1 MADLMS
7 HFVEHAQVF
16 PESPREI
23 YMREARET
31 AAALSSGD
39 PVKPDKDFVAE
50 AEATEEPERVELK
63 LTPVLRPK
71 HKLVKFCFG
80 GAWINIP
87 VGVCEFSKDGDA
99 MVISFSEDSAI
110 ELSRGITLVARI
122 EGKDLV
128 LKYSDVSLNFPSIP
142 GALHIFLVE

>member
-1 MADLMS
+1 MDNVMS
-7 HFVEHAQVF
+7 HFAEHAQVF

-23 YMREARET
+23 YMREAREI
-31 AAALSSGD
+31 ASALSSGGI
-39 PVKPDKDFVAE
+39 VKPIKDSVVE
-50 AEATEEPERVELK
+50 AEATEGPERVEAK
-63 LTPVLRPK
+63 LTPASRPK
-71 HKLVKFCFG
+71 HKLVKFCLG

-110 ELSRGITLVARI
+110 ELSRGVNLIARI
-122 EGKDLV
+122 DGKDLA